1 MLLCVACTEQQHGS
15 IRFGLS
21 AAPVTLDPR
30 FATDAMSDRIN
41 RLLYTRLVD
50 FDDRFRPV
58 PSLAR
63 WEQLDPL
70 HYRFKL
76 GNEGRSFHNGAY
88 LIANDV
94 KATYESLLDPANAS
108 PHRITISI
116 IADIEVIDDDTVDFY
131 LHKADPLFP
140 GRLGVGILPDEL
152 ISSGHSF
159 NRRPVGSGP
168 LKFVDWPSEG
178 DVRLQRISDQQDI
191 HFITV
196 KDSTVRVLKLLR
208 GELDL
213 VQGDLPQELIRWL
226 GNKPDVIVERG
237 RGNTFAYLGFN
248 LNDPETGRL
257 AVRRAIAHALDR
269 DAIISHVLGHT
280 ARKAGAIFPPEH
292 WSGHP
297 TLEGY
302 VYEPDKSRDLL
313 EQAGFDQTNSLHI
326 SYKTSNNPLRV
337 RLATVIQYQLKQVGI
352 KVELNSYDWGTFYGD
367 IKSGRFQMYSLSWV
381 GLKIPDIFR
390 YVFHSESIPPAGA
403 TRGRFIDAT
412 VDSLIEQAESLSDL
426 EAQSAVYRELQEYLH
441 EQLPYIP
448 LWYEDNIL
456 VRRKNIKGYIL
467 ASDGNYDGLIN
478 VKRQLV
484 NTNDQRTAYSD

>member
-1 MLLCVACTEQQHGS
+1 MIPIIRKQKIFKLPVSILCLLLCVACTEQQHGS

-140 GRLGVGILPDEL
+140 GRLGVGILPGEL
-152 ISSGHSF
+152 ISSGHPF
-159 NRRPVGSGP
+159 NRQPIGSGL
-168 LKFVDWPSEG
+168 LKFIDWPSEG

-191 HFITV
+191 
-196 KDSTVRVLKLLR
+196 
-208 GELDL
+208 
-213 VQGDLPQELIRWL
+213 
-226 GNKPDVIVERG
+226 
-237 RGNTFAYLGFN
+237 
-248 LNDPETGRL
+248 
-257 AVRRAIAHALDR
+257 
-269 DAIISHVLGHT
+269 
-280 ARKAGAIFPPEH
+280 
-292 WSGHP
+292 
-297 TLEGY
+297 
-302 VYEPDKSRDLL
+302 
-313 EQAGFDQTNSLHI
+313 
-326 SYKTSNNPLRV
+326 
-337 RLATVIQYQLKQVGI
+337 
-352 KVELNSYDWGTFYGD
+352 
-367 IKSGRFQMYSLSWV
+367 
-381 GLKIPDIFR
+381 
-390 YVFHSESIPPAGA
+390 
-403 TRGRFIDAT
+403 
-412 VDSLIEQAESLSDL
+412 
-426 EAQSAVYRELQEYLH
+426 
-441 EQLPYIP
+441 
-448 LWYEDNIL
+448 
-456 VRRKNIKGYIL
+456 
-467 ASDGNYDGLIN
+467 
-478 VKRQLV
+478 
-484 NTNDQRTAYSD
+484 